1 LANPDPTDITAP
13 RWQRRPEARP
23 EEIIDAAQH
32 VFGEN
37 GFARTNMEDVARLA
51 GVSKGTVYLYF
62 DSKESLFR
70 AMVRAKVVAALT
82 EAEEIVRGHEGPS
95 GELLA
100 SLIRRMYHRMR
111 NDQMARIS
119 RLVHA
124 ELSNFP
130 ELAKFY
136 FEEVILRAR
145 RLIEEVIRR
154 GVESGEFRAVAHGF
168 AARGLCSLLV
178 QTVQV
183 QCFFHRFDPGA
194 LTEEQTLEGLI
205 DLYLNGVLA
214 RPARPGQPPAAP
226 AAI

>member
-1 LANPDPTDITAP
+1 MAVPDPTDTITP

-23 EEIIDAAQH
+23 EEIIDAAQV

-37 GFARTNMEDVARLA
+37 GFARTKLEDVARIA

-70 AMVRAKVVAALT
+70 AMVRAKVVAGLT
-82 EAEEIVRGHEGPS
+82 EAEEMVRRHDGPS

-100 SLIRRMYHRMR
+100 SLIRRMYGRMR
-111 NDQMARIS
+111 SDQMARIS

-130 ELAKFY
+130 ELARFY

-145 RLIEEVIRR
+145 RLIEDVIRR
-154 GVESGEFRAVAHGF
+154 GVEAGEFRAVQHGF

-178 QTVQV
+178 QTAQV
-183 QCFFHRFDPGA
+183 QCFFRTIDPGA

-214 RPARPGQPPAAP
+214 RPADLSQVPAAP
-226 AAI
+226 PAT

>member
-1 LANPDPTDITAP
+1 MATADPTDTVTP

-23 EEIIDAAQH
+23 EEIIDAAQQ
-32 VFGEN
+32 VFGAS
-37 GFARTNMEDVARLA
+37 GFARTKLEDVARIA

-82 EAEEIVRGHEGPS
+82 ELEEIVRGHDGPS
-95 GELLA
+95 GELLTT
-100 SLIRRMYHRMR
+100 LIRLMYRRMR
-111 NDQMARIS
+111 NDEMARIS

-145 RLIEEVIRR
+145 RLIQEVIRR
-154 GVESGEFRAVAHGF
+154 GVEAGEFRAVPHGF
-168 AARGLCSLLV
+168 EARGLCSLLV
-178 QTVQV
+178 QTAQT
-183 QCFFHRFDPGA
+183 QCFFHCYDPGA
-194 LTEEQTLEGLI
+194 LTEEQALEGLI
-205 DLYLNGVLA
+205 DLFLNGVLA
-214 RPARPGQPPAAP
+214 RPTEPIQLPAGPAAV
-226 AAI
+226 

>member
-1 LANPDPTDITAP
+1 VAHPDPTDTISP

-23 EEIIDAAQH
+23 EEIIDAAQQ
-32 VFGEN
+32 VFGEQ
-37 GFARTNMEDVARLA
+37 GFARTKLEDVARLA

-70 AMVRAKVVAALT
+70 AMVRAKVVAGLT
-82 EAEEIVRGHEGPS
+82 EAEEMVRGHDGPP

-100 SLIRRMYHRMR
+100 GLIRWMYHRMR
-111 NDQMARIS
+111 SDQMARIS

-145 RLIEEVIRR
+145 RLIEDVTRR
-154 GVESGEFRAVAHGF
+154 GVESGEFRAVPHGF

-178 QTVQV
+178 QTAQV
-183 QCFFHRFDPGA
+183 QCFFHFIDPGA
-194 LTEEQTLEGLI
+194 LTEEEALEGLI

-214 RPARPGQPPAAP
+214 RPADGSQPPAAP
-226 AAI
+226 AAT

>member
-1 LANPDPTDITAP
+1 MANPDPTDTVTP

-23 EEIIDAAQH
+23 EEIIDAAQQ

-37 GFARTNMEDVARLA
+37 GFARSKLEDVARIA

-70 AMVRAKVVAALT
+70 AMVRAKVVAGLT
-82 EAEEIVRGHEGPS
+82 EAEEFVRSHDGPC

-100 SLIRRMYHRMR
+100 SLIRLMYRRMR
-111 NDQMARIS
+111 SDQMARIS
-119 RLVHA
+119 RLVNA

-145 RLIEEVIRR
+145 RLIEDVIRR
-154 GVESGEFRAVAHGF
+154 GIDAGEFRAVQHGF

-178 QTVQV
+178 QTAQV
-183 QCFFHRFDPGA
+183 QRFFHDVDPGA
-194 LTEEQTLEGLI
+194 LTEEQAIEGLI
-205 DLYLNGVLA
+205 DLYLYGVLA
-214 RPARPGQPPAAP
+214 RPADLSQVPAGP
-226 AAI
+226 ASN